1 MKAGWEIKELGDV
14 CLFEN
19 GDRGENYPSKSV
31 QTSYGVPFINAGH
44 LKDQV
49 VDFSGMNY
57 IPKERFD
64 LLGNGKVKKNDI
76 LFCLRGS
83 LGKFA
88 CVGDLEEAAI
98 ASSLVIIRPREV
110 ILNNFAMAY
119 FQSYTC
125 QNMIEKFKN
134 GAAQPN
140 LSAGSLKKFIIPVP
154 PLPEQRR
161 IVAILDEAFAG
172 IAAAKEKAEQNLK
185 NEKEVFTHYLKQ
197 VFNTKKNGWVEN
209 NIGEICLLKSG
220 TTMPHDL
227 EKETGDIPY
236 LKVADMNFEENIGCI
251 TMSSRFLD
259 KKDIKDSIIIPKGAV
274 IFPKRGGAILTNK
287 KRMTSIPICADLNIM
302 AVIPTCKIESKLLYY
317 YFLDVDMKKIGTG
330 SSIPQI
336 NNYDISPLSIVY
348 PRDLFKQKEIVSFLD
363 EISEETGTLE
373 SIYQQ
378 KLSNL
383 EELKKSLLQQAF
395 SGAL

>member
-1 MKAGWEIKELGDV
+1 MKSGWEIKKLGDV
-14 CLFEN
+14 CE
-19 GDRGENYPSKSV
+19 
-31 QTSYGVPFINAGH
+31 FINGRAYKKDELLDNGKYPVLRVGNFFTNDKWYFSD
-44 LKDQV
+44 LKLPENKYCDK
-49 VDFSGMNY
+49 G
-57 IPKERFD
+57 D
-64 LLGNGKVKKNDI
+64 LLYAWSASFGPRIWQGEKVIYHYHIWKIIENSKLITRKFLYFLLDWDTDNLKEKYGTGTTMTHVGK
-76 LFCLRGS
+76 GS
-83 LGKFA
+83 I
-88 CVGDLEEAAI
+88 E
-98 ASSLVIIRPREV
+98 SREV
-110 ILNNFAMAY
+110 PI
-119 FQSYTC
+119 
-125 QNMIEKFKN
+125 
-134 GAAQPN
+134 
-140 LSAGSLKKFIIPVP
+140 P
-154 PLPEQRR
+154 PLSEQRR

-185 NEKEVFTHYLKQ
+185 NAKEVFTHYLKQ

-302 AVIPTCKIESKLLYY
+302 AVIPTCEIESKLLYY

-348 PRDLFKQKEIVSFLD
+348 PRDLSKQKEIVSFLD

-378 KLSNL
+378 KLANL

>member
-1 MKAGWEIKELGDV
+1 MKNSWQLKQFENCITSVEYTRKIQRKDFLDDGQFPIVSQEAAFINGYWDNEADVFRVSTPVIIFGDHTKVLKYVDFDFVLGADGVKILKPREFFYPKFFFYHLCAANMPSMGYARHYRILKELH
-14 CLFEN
+14 F
-19 GDRGENYPSKSV
+19 
-31 QTSYGVPFINAGH
+31 FI
-44 LKDQV
+44 
-49 VDFSGMNY
+49 
-57 IPKERFD
+57 
-64 LLGNGKVKKNDI
+64 
-76 LFCLRGS
+76 
-83 LGKFA
+83 
-88 CVGDLEEAAI
+88 
-98 ASSLVIIRPREV
+98 
-110 ILNNFAMAY
+110 
-119 FQSYTC
+119 
-125 QNMIEKFKN
+125 
-134 GAAQPN
+134 
-140 LSAGSLKKFIIPVP
+140 P
-154 PLPEQRR
+154 PLSEQRR

-185 NEKEVFTHYLKQ
+185 NAKEVFTHYLKQ

-378 KLSNL
+378 KLANL
-383 EELKKSLLQQAF
+383 EKLKKSLLQQAF